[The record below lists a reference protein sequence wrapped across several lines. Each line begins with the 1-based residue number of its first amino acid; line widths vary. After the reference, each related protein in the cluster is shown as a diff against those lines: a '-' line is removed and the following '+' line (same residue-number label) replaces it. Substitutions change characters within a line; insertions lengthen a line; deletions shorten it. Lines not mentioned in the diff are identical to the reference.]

1 MKALSHLK
9 QILNL
14 NLENNKHILQSIMRQ
29 IVINYIQKQV
39 KQMEVK

>member
-9 QILNL
+9 QILNF